1 MKNFIGV
8 HKTEEEQEDQIKN
21 WWKENGIQIIGGV
34 VIGIAGIWGWD
45 YYQNHTYAQSIE
57 ARDLYLDFS
66 VNNNSSTLQNLSEN
80 FSDSSYQDEAKLLLA
95 KNQIKNFD
103 ESKNTLL
110 SVSNSSN
117 KYLANL
123 AKIRL
128 AKLYI
133 NNDNLSE
140 AETILNNLNEEA
152 YKGLKFY
159 MQAQIS
165 EKKNDLSSAKN
176 LYEESLK
183 NLSEESGL
191 KNLIRLKV
199 ADLN

>member
-45 YYQNHTYAQSIE
+45 YYQNHIYAKSIE

-66 VNNNSSTLQNLSEN
+66 VNNNSTTLQNLSEN
-80 FSDSSYQDEAKLLLA
+80 FSDSSYQNEAKLLLA

-140 AETILNNLNEEA
+140 AETILNNLNDDS
-152 YKGLKFY
+152 YRGLKFY
-159 MQAQIS
+159 IQAQIS

>member
-1 MKNFIGV
+1 MKNFIGA

-45 YYQNHTYAQSIE
+45 YYQNHIYAKSIE

-66 VNNNSSTLQNLSEN
+66 VNNNSTTLQNLSEN
-80 FSDSSYQDEAKLLLA
+80 FSDSSYQNEAKLLLA

-110 SVSNSSN
+110 SVSNSTN

-140 AETILNNLNEEA
+140 AETILNKLNDES
-152 YKGLKFY
+152 YKVLNY
-159 MQAQIS
+159 IC
-165 EKKNDLSSAKN
+165 
-176 LYEESLK
+176 
-183 NLSEESGL
+183 
-191 KNLIRLKV
+191 RLKYQRKRMT
-199 ADLN
+199 

>member
-1 MKNFIGV
+1 
-8 HKTEEEQEDQIKN
+8 
-21 WWKENGIQIIGGV
+21 
-34 VIGIAGIWGWD
+34 
-45 YYQNHTYAQSIE
+45 
-57 ARDLYLDFS
+57 
-66 VNNNSSTLQNLSEN
+66 LSEN
-80 FSDSSYQDEAKLLLA
+80 FSDSSYQDEARLLLA

-103 ESKNTLL
+103 ESRNTLL

-140 AETILNNLNEEA
+140 AETILNNLNDES

-165 EKKNDLSSAKN
+165 EKKNDLNSAKN

>member
-1 MKNFIGV
+1 
-8 HKTEEEQEDQIKN
+8 
-21 WWKENGIQIIGGV
+21 
-34 VIGIAGIWGWD
+34 WGWD
-45 YYQNHTYAQSIE
+45 YYQNHIYAQSIE

-80 FSDSSYQDEAKLLLA
+80 FSDSSYQDEASLLLA
-95 KNQIKNFD
+95 KNQIKYFD
-103 ESKNTLL
+103 ESRNTLL

-140 AETILNNLNEEA
+140 AETILNNLNDES

>member
-1 MKNFIGV
+1 M
-8 HKTEEEQEDQIKN
+8 
-21 WWKENGIQIIGGV
+21 
-34 VIGIAGIWGWD
+34 
-45 YYQNHTYAQSIE
+45 
-57 ARDLYLDFS
+57 
-66 VNNNSSTLQNLSEN
+66 
-80 FSDSSYQDEAKLLLA
+80 
-95 KNQIKNFD
+95 
-103 ESKNTLL
+103 
-110 SVSNSSN
+110 
-117 KYLANL
+117 
-123 AKIRL
+123 

-140 AETILNNLNEEA
+140 AETILNNLNDES
-152 YKGLKFY
+152 YKGIKLY

>member
-45 YYQNHTYAQSIE
+45 YYQNHIYAQSIE

-80 FSDSSYQDEAKLLLA
+80 FSDSSYQDEARLLLA

-103 ESKNTLL
+103 ESRNTLL

-133 NNDNLSE
+133 NNGNLSE
-140 AETILNNLNEEA
+140 AETILNNLNDDS

-183 NLSEESGL
+183 NLTEESGL

>member
-45 YYQNHTYAQSIE
+45 YYQNHIYDQSIE

-66 VNNNSSTLQNLSEN
+66 VNHNSSTLQNLSEN
-80 FSDSSYQDEAKLLLA
+80 FSGSSYQDEAKLLLA

-110 SVSNSSN
+110 SVSNSTN

-140 AETILNNLNEEA
+140 AETILNKLNDES
-152 YKGLKFY
+152 YKGLKLY

>member
-80 FSDSSYQDEAKLLLA
+80 FSDSSYQDEARLLLA

-103 ESKNTLL
+103 ESRNTLL

-133 NNDNLSE
+133 NNENLSE
-140 AETILNNLNEEA
+140 AETILNKLNDEP
-152 YKGLKFY
+152 YKGLKLY

-165 EKKNDLSSAKN
+165 EKKNDLSPAKN

>member
-45 YYQNHTYAQSIE
+45 YYQNYKYAQSIE

-66 VNNNSSTLQNLSEN
+66 GNNNSSTLQNLSEN
-80 FSDSSYQDEAKLLLA
+80 FSDSSYQDEARLLLA

-103 ESKNTLL
+103 ESRNTLL

-140 AETILNNLNEEA
+140 AETILNNLNDES

>member
-1 MKNFIGV
+1 M
-8 HKTEEEQEDQIKN
+8 
-21 WWKENGIQIIGGV
+21 
-34 VIGIAGIWGWD
+34 
-45 YYQNHTYAQSIE
+45 
-57 ARDLYLDFS
+57 
-66 VNNNSSTLQNLSEN
+66 
-80 FSDSSYQDEAKLLLA
+80 
-95 KNQIKNFD
+95 
-103 ESKNTLL
+103 
-110 SVSNSSN
+110 
-117 KYLANL
+117 
-123 AKIRL
+123 

-140 AETILNNLNEEA
+140 AETILNKLNDES
-152 YKGLKFY
+152 YKGLKLY

>member
-45 YYQNHTYAQSIE
+45 YYQNHIYAQSIE
-57 ARDLYLDFS
+57 ARDLYLEFS

-80 FSDSSYQDEAKLLLA
+80 FSDSSYQDEARLLLA

-103 ESKNTLL
+103 ESRNTLL

-140 AETILNNLNEEA
+140 AETILNNLNDES

-165 EKKNDLSSAKN
+165 EKKNDLNSAKN

>member
-1 MKNFIGV
+1 MFTTG
-8 HKTEEEQEDQIKN
+8 Q
-21 WWKENGIQIIGGV
+21 
-34 VIGIAGIWGWD
+34 ACF
-45 YYQNHTYAQSIE
+45 
-57 ARDLYLDFS
+57 DFS

-80 FSDSSYQDEAKLLLA
+80 FSDSSYQDEARLLLA

-103 ESKNTLL
+103 ESRNTLL

-140 AETILNNLNEEA
+140 AETILNKLNDES
-152 YKGLKFY
+152 YKGLKLY

>member
-34 VIGIAGIWGWD
+34 VIGISGIWGWD
-45 YYQNHTYAQSIE
+45 YYQNYIYDQSIE

-66 VNNNSSTLQNLSEN
+66 VDNKSSTLQNLSEN
-80 FSDSSYQDEAKLLLA
+80 FSDSSYQDEARLLLA

-103 ESKNTLL
+103 ESRNTLL

-140 AETILNNLNEEA
+140 AETILNNLNDES

>member
-80 FSDSSYQDEAKLLLA
+80 FSDSSYQDEARLLLA

-103 ESKNTLL
+103 ESRNTLL

-140 AETILNNLNEEA
+140 AETILNKLNDES
-152 YKGLKFY
+152 YKGLKLY

-183 NLSEESGL
+183 NLSEKSGL

>member
-45 YYQNHTYAQSIE
+45 YYQSHKYAQSIE

-80 FSDSSYQDEAKLLLA
+80 FSDSSYQDEARLLLA

-103 ESKNTLL
+103 ESRNTLL

-140 AETILNNLNEEA
+140 AETILNNLNDES

>member
-45 YYQNHTYAQSIE
+45 YYQNHIYAQSIK
-57 ARDLYLDFS
+57 ARDLYLEFS

-80 FSDSSYQDEAKLLLA
+80 FSDSSYQDEARLLLA

-103 ESKNTLL
+103 ESRNTLL

-140 AETILNNLNEEA
+140 AETILNNLNDES

>member
-80 FSDSSYQDEAKLLLA
+80 FSDSSYQDEARLLLA

-103 ESKNTLL
+103 ESRNTLL

-133 NNDNLSE
+133 NNDNLSK
-140 AETILNNLNEEA
+140 AETILNDLNDES

-176 LYEESLK
+176 LYEKSLK